1 MGTGGQETGAGG
13 RGGAKPVR
21 SLGPRMP
28 RGTRMIF
35 CPGCDSDLTLLEG
48 ARISSKPD
56 SSGLKP
62 SASTQKETGQ
72 SCRIAILIEVVNF
85 SCVGYLP
92 QHRAHTRLDVILCK
106 MPLHRSQ

>member
-13 RGGAKPVR
+13 EGGGQAVR

-62 SASTQKETGQ
+62 SASTQKENRTKLQDCHTHRSGELQ
-72 SCRIAILIEVVNF
+72 LCRIPPPAQ
-85 SCVGYLP
+85 ST
-92 QHRAHTRLDVILCK
+92 HSTRRDSLQDAA
-106 MPLHRSQ
+106 S